1 MITTKALVV
10 FCLVLA
16 PLHGASRPD
25 FQGAKNGVTRVKRIV
40 RQGKQVKDF
49 KPSPTNSFEQIQQI
63 LKVRNYF

>member
-16 PLHGASRPD
+16 PLHGAIRPD

-40 RQGKQVKDF
+40 RQGKQVKELQ
-49 KPSPTNSFEQIQQI
+49 PSATNSFEQIQQI
-63 LKVRNYF
+63 LKVRNQ